1 MNGIHDMGGM
11 DGFGPIEREAEEP
24 GAMAEPPRRR
34 DVPLLPASLL
44 LRIALAGTFS
54 ALAAVGIL
62 AWNPGGFEHARWLA
76 FTALVIGQVVR
87 AYANRSLT
95 RPVTDLAPNG
105 ALAAACLAVTA
116 IQVVIPLVPFLSE
129 AFRAT
134 PLDARDWLIV
144 ATIALAPA
152 LVAQVIRGL
161 TGRTWVA

>member
-1 MNGIHDMGGM
+1 
-11 DGFGPIEREAEEP
+11 
-24 GAMAEPPRRR
+24 MAEPPRRR

-105 ALAAACLAVTA
+105 ALAAACLAVIA